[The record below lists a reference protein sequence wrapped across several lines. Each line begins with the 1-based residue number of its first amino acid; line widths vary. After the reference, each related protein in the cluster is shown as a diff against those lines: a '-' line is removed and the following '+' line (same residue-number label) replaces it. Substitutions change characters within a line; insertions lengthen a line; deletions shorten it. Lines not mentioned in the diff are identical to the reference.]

1 MNPSRRAFLK
11 KFFYG
16 TLSAS
21 VSACQTAVPIEKRKD
36 RLKKDQ
42 MFYRR
47 LGRTNLYIS
56 EISLGGSPLPDWA
69 IFRET
74 IDRGVNYIDTSES
87 YQNGN
92 SERQIGRLFKAV
104 GRDKVYVGTKFHL
117 RGNWDKEYIIDKVDK
132 SLQRLGTDYLDVLLI
147 HGASNEEHLTD
158 ERLIAAFEQLKE
170 EGKYRFKGLSCHSN
184 HHKVVK
190 RAVECGYYDMIQL
203 GYNVFDIQ
211 ETEEKTEVY
220 DDYLGASGIRRLIAL
235 AKENDVGI
243 IAMKTLKVGAK
254 RQNLEA
260 YRTESTSLFQT
271 MLKWV
276 LENKSVSSV
285 VTEMLT
291 FEQMEEDLAVVG
303 QRLAR
308 EERRALYRHVLEN
321 GKDYCHQCG
330 ACEANC
336 PSRIKTTS
344 ILHCLIYLES
354 YRKWNL
360 ARGRY
365 SSLKPIET
373 ALFCKDCGICEKVCL
388 YGVSV
393 RKKIKEAQIKLT

>member
-1 MNPSRRAFLK
+1 MNSSRRAFLK

-36 RLKKDQ
+36 RLKKNQ

-117 RGNWDKEYIIDKVDK
+117 RGNWDKEYIIDRVHK
-132 SLQRLGTDYLDVLLI
+132 SLQRLDTDYLDVLLI
-147 HGASNEEHLTD
+147 HGASNEKDLTD
-158 ERLIAAFEQLKE
+158 ERLIAALEQLKE
-170 EGKYRFKGLSCHSN
+170 EGKYRFRGLSCHSN

-190 RAVECGYYDMIQL
+190 RAVECGYYDMVQL

-211 ETEEKTEVY
+211 ETEGKTEVY
-220 DDYLGASGIRRLIAL
+220 NDYLGASGIRRLIAL
-235 AKENDVGI
+235 AKENDVGT

-260 YRTESTSLFQT
+260 YRTKSTSLFQA

-291 FEQMEEDLAVVG
+291 FEQMEEDLSVVG
-303 QRLAR
+303 QSLAR

-321 GKDYCHQCG
+321 GKDYCHQCWV
-330 ACEANC
+330 CEANC

-354 YRKWNL
+354 YGKWNL

-365 SSLKPIET
+365 SRLKPNET
-373 ALFCKDCGICEKVCL
+373 ALFCNDCGICERVCP

-393 RKKIKEAQIKLT
+393 QKKIKEAQIKLT

>member
-11 KFFYG
+11 KLFYG
-16 TLSAS
+16 ILSAS
-21 VSACQTAVPIEKRKD
+21 VSAGQAAVPINKSKE

-69 IFRET
+69 IFREI

-104 GRDKVYVGTKFHL
+104 GRDKVHVGTKFHL
-117 RGNWDKEYIIDKVDK
+117 RSNWDKEDIIDRVNK
-132 SLQRLGTDYLDVLLI
+132 SLQRLDTDYLDVLLI
-147 HGASNEEHLTD
+147 HGASNENDLSD
-158 ERLIAAFEQLKE
+158 ERLISAFEQLKE
-170 EGKYRFKGLSCHSN
+170 EGKYRFRGLSCHSN

-190 RAVECGYYDMIQL
+190 KAVECGYYDMIQL

-220 DDYLGASGIRRLIAL
+220 NDYLGASGIRRLIAL
-235 AKENDVGI
+235 AKESDIGI

-260 YRTESTSLFQT
+260 YRTGSTSLFQT

-276 LENKSVSSV
+276 LENKNVSSV

-303 QRLAR
+303 QSLAG
-308 EERRALYRHVLEN
+308 EEKRALYRHVLDN
-321 GKDYCHQCG
+321 KKDYCHQCG
-330 ACEANC
+330 VCEANC

-360 ARGRY
+360 AKSIY
-365 SSLKPIET
+365 SRLKPEET
-373 ALFCKDCGICEKVCL
+373 AFACKGCGICEKVCP

-393 RKKIKEAQIKLT
+393 QEKIKEAQIKLA

>member
-1 MNPSRRAFLK
+1 MNSSRRIFLK

-36 RLKKDQ
+36 RLKKNQ

-69 IFRET
+69 IFREI

-117 RGNWDKEYIIDKVDK
+117 RGNWDKEYIIDRVHK
-132 SLQRLGTDYLDVLLI
+132 SLQRLDTDYLDVLLI
-147 HGASNEEHLTD
+147 HGASNEKDLTD
-158 ERLIAAFEQLKE
+158 ERLIAALEQLKE
-170 EGKYRFKGLSCHSN
+170 EGKYRFRGLSCHSN

-190 RAVECGYYDMIQL
+190 RAVECGYYDMVQL

-211 ETEEKTEVY
+211 ETEGKTEVY
-220 DDYLGASGIRRLIAL
+220 NDYLGASGIRRLIAL
-235 AKENDVGI
+235 AKENDVGT

-260 YRTESTSLFQT
+260 YRTESTSLFQA

-291 FEQMEEDLAVVG
+291 FEQMEEDLSVVG
-303 QRLAR
+303 QSLAR

-321 GKDYCHQCG
+321 GKDYCHQCWV
-330 ACEANC
+330 CEANC

-354 YRKWNL
+354 YGKWNL

-365 SSLKPIET
+365 SRLKPNET
-373 ALFCKDCGICEKVCL
+373 ALFCNDCGICERVCP

-393 RKKIKEAQIKLT
+393 QKKIKEAQIKLT

>member
-1 MNPSRRAFLK
+1 MNSSRRIFLK

-36 RLKKDQ
+36 RLKKNQ

-69 IFRET
+69 IFREI

-117 RGNWDKEYIIDKVDK
+117 RGNWDKEYIIDRVHK
-132 SLQRLGTDYLDVLLI
+132 SLQRLDTDYLDVLLI
-147 HGASNEEHLTD
+147 HGASNEKDLTD
-158 ERLIAAFEQLKE
+158 ERLIAALEQLKE
-170 EGKYRFKGLSCHSN
+170 EGKYRFRGLSCHSN

-190 RAVECGYYDMIQL
+190 RAVECGYYDMVQL

-211 ETEEKTEVY
+211 ETEGKTEVY
-220 DDYLGASGIRRLIAL
+220 NDYLGASGIRRLIAL
-235 AKENDVGI
+235 AKENDVGT

-260 YRTESTSLFQT
+260 YRTKSTSLFQA

-291 FEQMEEDLAVVG
+291 FEQMEEDLSVVG
-303 QRLAR
+303 QSLAR

-321 GKDYCHQCG
+321 GKDYCHQCWV
-330 ACEANC
+330 CEANC

-354 YRKWNL
+354 YGKWNL

-365 SSLKPIET
+365 SRLKPNET
-373 ALFCKDCGICEKVCL
+373 ALFCNDCGICERVCP

-393 RKKIKEAQIKLT
+393 QKKIKEAQIKLT